1 MGNLYFAYDLS
12 IFYKYKVKILKIE
25 KTKINYKETLTPE
38 QYRIAREG
46 GTETP
51 YTGKYCSLFEPGT
64 YLCVCCGSPLFSS
77 DAKYDSGSGWPDFHE
92 AFTEGVI
99 QYVDD
104 FSSGQK
110 KIEVKCKHCDAHLGH
125 IFEDGP
131 PPDYKRY

>member
-1 MGNLYFAYDLS
+1 M
-12 IFYKYKVKILKIE
+12 KILKIE
-25 KTKINYKETLTPE
+25 KTGINYKETLTPE

-64 YLCVCCGSPLFSS
+64 YFCICCGTPLFSS

-92 AFTEGVI
+92 TITEGVI

-110 KIEVKCKHCDAHLGH
+110 QIEVKCKHCDAHLGH

>member
-38 QYRIAREG
+38 QYRITQEG

-110 KIEVKCKHCDAHLGH
+110 QIEVKCKHCDAHLGH

>member
-1 MGNLYFAYDLS
+1 M
-12 IFYKYKVKILKIE
+12 KILKIE
-25 KTKINYKETLTPE
+25 KTEINYKETLTHE

-64 YLCVCCGSPLFSS
+64 YFCICCGTPLFSS

-92 AFTEGVI
+92 AITEGII

-110 KIEVKCKHCDAHLGH
+110 QIEVKCNHCNAHLGH
-125 IFEDGP
+125 IFEDGN
-131 PPDYKRY
+131 PPDFKRY